1 MSWLFSQA
9 LVEEYLAGNFSD
21 GEQSAQSSGSHT
33 QQAFCAPD
41 KMTAFSHLSQSGMM
55 FKPLTAN
62 HGEALLMSYL
72 AAFHA
77 KTSQLLGGGG
87 ITGAK
92 SSMWIHMARIIRQ
105 VGPRFVFVENSPM
118 LATRGLSVVLGD
130 LAQMGFDAKWCV
142 LGAKTLGA
150 KHKRDRM
157 WIMGYANSQSR
168 LQTSSQTS
176 TIRSKWKAWDHT
188 GWQYWE
194 RTPAPDWSIPEAVSD
209 RVPNGMAYRMDRFK
223 AIGNGQSP
231 VVAATAWRILNDQ

>member
-1 MSWLFSQA
+1 
-9 LVEEYLAGNFSD
+9 
-21 GEQSAQSSGSHT
+21 
-33 QQAFCAPD
+33 
-41 KMTAFSHLSQSGMM
+41 
-55 FKPLTAN
+55 
-62 HGEALLMSYL
+62 
-72 AAFHA
+72 
-77 KTSQLLGGGG
+77 
-87 ITGAK
+87 
-92 SSMWIHMARIIRQ
+92 MARIICE

-142 LGAKTLGA
+142 LGAKPFGA

-157 WIMGYANSQSR
+157 WIMGHANSQSR

>member
-1 MSWLFSQA
+1 
-9 LVEEYLAGNFSD
+9 
-21 GEQSAQSSGSHT
+21 
-33 QQAFCAPD
+33 
-41 KMTAFSHLSQSGMM
+41 
-55 FKPLTAN
+55 
-62 HGEALLMSYL
+62 
-72 AAFHA
+72 
-77 KTSQLLGGGG
+77 
-87 ITGAK
+87 
-92 SSMWIHMARIIRQ
+92 MWKHMARIIRE

-157 WIMGYANSQSR
+157 WIMGYTNSQSR

-194 RTPAPDWSIPEAVSD
+194 RTPAPNWSIPEAVSD

-231 VVAATAWRILNDQ
+231 VVAATAWRILNDR